1 MKKIAIVTPT
11 YNRCDLLPRLV
22 ASLDRQTDQEFD
34 WIIID
39 DGSTDGTKSY
49 IEKMMKKGNVYNI
62 VFYTVPN
69 GGKSRALNYVFKR
82 KSDYDFYAIVDSDDY
97 LVDNAI
103 ELIKKR
109 VDEFIGNDDI
119 GGIVFRYVDSAGR
132 LIESSQ
138 KKRQVREVIMTRF
151 EHDAIFSKDDGCMG
165 YFQRVIKEYSFP
177 EFENEKYVGPTV
189 LQMLMAEKFKIAFTN
204 TVVGVAEYQE
214 GGLTKSGRKLRL
226 KNSNGMICYCLLL
239 QKGSKKMAARIKYG
253 IMAWAYRIYNGFS
266 EKELKEKKILTGE
279 FIPLLFPFGMMLAW
293 IWKMKY
299 RI

>member
-11 YNRCDLLPRLV
+11 YNRCNLLAKLV

-34 WIIID
+34 WIIVD
-39 DGSTDGTKSY
+39 DGSTDGTRSY
-49 IEKMMKKGNVYNI
+49 IEKIMKKEKNYNI

-69 GGKSRALNYVFKR
+69 GGKSRALNYVFKMAN
-82 KSDYDFYAIVDSDDY
+82 DYDFYAIVDSDDY

-103 ELIKKR
+103 EIIKKR
-109 VDEFIGNDDI
+109 VYEFIGNTDI
-119 GGIVFRYVDSAGR
+119 GGIVFRYVDSTGQ

-138 KKRQVREVIMTRF
+138 KKRQISEVIMTRF

-165 YFQRVIKEYSFP
+165 YFQRAIKEYAFP
-177 EFENEKYVGPTV
+177 EFEKEKYVGPTV
-189 LQMLMAEKFKIAFTN
+189 LQMLMAEKFKIVFTN

-226 KNSNGMICYCLLL
+226 KNSKGMICYCLLL
-239 QKGSKKMAARIKYG
+239 QKGSKKVSTRIKYG
-253 IMAWAYRIYNGFS
+253 IMAWAYKIYSGFS
-266 EKELKEKKILTGE
+266 EKELKEKKILTDE
-279 FIPLLFPFGMMLAW
+279 FKLLLLPFGMMLAW
-293 IWKMKY
+293 IWKRKY